1 MNAIAMREIL
11 QKYDKVHS
19 SLNGKNFKSRMNA
32 EHIDLL
38 HSPWLIELGAF
49 YLNSSGLDNCELDGV
64 YGFFSCDLSI
74 TKAVM
79 TLVLP
84 DSINLEYDLTC
95 AICLDFVFNPYALS
109 CGPIFC
115 KSCACSA
122 ASVMIFQGLKSAS
135 PESKCP
141 ICKEATV
148 YSQSRSFAIG
158 VGVVNSFGYRKD
170 RNGQWL
176 KKDALSP
183 QDERTPSP
191 PPQRDDSALMT
202 DVLSKLWGL
211 RTYVGERFDSLDNR
225 FAGMDIRL
233 TQLEEDLHDGTPL
246 GQSSLDSSSVLA

>member
-1 MNAIAMREIL
+1 MSCKDGSRNVIGMDNGKYARYMPEEKQRKESLWLQAVNRKLTAMNKLLMEEN
-11 QKYDKVHS
+11 DS

-64 YGFFSCDLSI
+64 YGFFSCDLRI

-115 KSCACSA
+115 KSCACST

-141 ICKEATV
+141 ICKEV
-148 YSQSRSFAIG
+148 F
-158 VGVVNSFGYRKD
+158 FC
-170 RNGQWL
+170 
-176 KKDALSP
+176 
-183 QDERTPSP
+183 
-191 PPQRDDSALMT
+191 
-202 DVLSKLWGL
+202 
-211 RTYVGERFDSLDNR
+211 
-225 FAGMDIRL
+225 
-233 TQLEEDLHDGTPL
+233 TQH
-246 GQSSLDSSSVLA
+246 